1 MVTATITKFIA
12 ETPDAPSEGNPG
24 GYAAF
29 EYTLEND
36 DDVSLIAT
44 ITVPMCCFLDEH
56 TNLATT
62 AFSSMVVEIAHSA
75 PDDYAS
81 LVGRTFD

>member
-1 MVTATITKFIA
+1 MVTATITKFTP
-12 ETPDAPSEGNPG
+12 ETNVAVEGNPG

-29 EYTLEND
+29 EYSLFND
-36 DDVSLIAT
+36 DDVSIVAS
-44 ITVPMCCFLDEH
+44 ITVPMCYFLDEH

-62 AFSSMVVEIAHSA
+62 AFASMVTEIVNTE
-75 PDDYAS
+75 PEDYAK